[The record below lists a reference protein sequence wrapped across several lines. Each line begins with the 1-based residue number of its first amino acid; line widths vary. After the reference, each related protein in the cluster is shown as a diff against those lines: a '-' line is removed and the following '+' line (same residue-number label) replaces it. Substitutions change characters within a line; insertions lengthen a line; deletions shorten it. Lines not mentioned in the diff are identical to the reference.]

1 MSFFEEFCY
10 IVVVPGSLCSFSSFA
25 ALNTSSYSWL
35 HQKMPR
41 YIYNSSHAGMQHCKL
56 GFGCSYHVITEKV
69 VLIGFP
75 SLDEENL
82 MKAKFGVIGFTF
94 CSD

>member
-1 MSFFEEFCY
+1 
-10 IVVVPGSLCSFSSFA
+10 
-25 ALNTSSYSWL
+25 
-35 HQKMPR
+35 
-41 YIYNSSHAGMQHCKL
+41 
-56 GFGCSYHVITEKV
+56 V

-94 CSD
+94 CSDWNSCGDISDIVFPWTLSTL

>member
-1 MSFFEEFCY
+1 
-10 IVVVPGSLCSFSSFA
+10 
-25 ALNTSSYSWL
+25 
-35 HQKMPR
+35 
-41 YIYNSSHAGMQHCKL
+41 MQHCKL
-56 GFGCSYHVITEKV
+56 GFGCSYHVSTEKV
-69 VLIGFP
+69 ALIGFP